1 MNLLPRSLFYPWPVV
16 AAALFAVALTGCSVV
31 MAVKQPP
38 KKNLEVLK
46 PGTERDLV
54 IAELGKPVLTEDIP
68 GGGKKDVFTFVQGYT
83 KGAKASR
90 AVFHGV
96 ADLFTVGLWEV
107 VGTPIEASFD
117 GKKITIRVI
126 YGPGNLV
133 KESKVLSIA
142 DP

>member
-1 MNLLPRSLFYPWPVV
+1 MNLQFRPLFNLPLVV
-16 AAALFAVALTGCSVV
+16 AAAFFAVSLTGCSVV
-31 MAVKQPP
+31 MAVKQPT

-96 ADLFTVGLWEV
+96 ADLFTAGLWEA

-117 GKKITIRVI
+117 GKKITVRVI
-126 YGPGNLV
+126 YGPAELV
-133 KESKVLSIA
+133 KESTVLSIT